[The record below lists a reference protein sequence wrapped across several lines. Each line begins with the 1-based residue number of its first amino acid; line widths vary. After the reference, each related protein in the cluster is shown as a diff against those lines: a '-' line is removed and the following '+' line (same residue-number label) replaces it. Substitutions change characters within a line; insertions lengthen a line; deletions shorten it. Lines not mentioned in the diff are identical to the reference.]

1 MFYSHK
7 GAIIMDILQEAQVL
21 LKVTLEVSGRAT
33 GEPSLLLFGLLRPSF
48 GLDIQDHGNAL
59 SP

>member
-1 MFYSHK
+1 
-7 GAIIMDILQEAQVL
+7 MDILQEAQVL